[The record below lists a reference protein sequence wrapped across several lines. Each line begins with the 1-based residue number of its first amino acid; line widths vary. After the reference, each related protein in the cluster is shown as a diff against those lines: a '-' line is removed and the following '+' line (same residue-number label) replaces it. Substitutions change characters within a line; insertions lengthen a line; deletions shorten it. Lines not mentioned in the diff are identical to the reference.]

1 MRIYIY
7 KWELKKINARSWDHH
22 NIDLS
27 SLSVN
32 VLRNSPGLRDRP
44 ESPTFSSSLKQKGKV
59 KLSLPKIRKKDLPCT
74 HSRAQTTR
82 ASWQVYGT
90 WGRERLKFYILGSVA
105 TSSQMESAEFSG
117 STPSFFPDHQDS
129 QEWVGNLYFFPWLL
143 LTSPC
148 PSVLVSRQNKGCGIM
163 TGHQQAG
170 S

>member
-7 KWELKKINARSWDHH
+7 KWELKKINARRWDHH

-44 ESPTFSSSLKQKGKV
+44 ESPSLKQKGEV
-59 KLSLPKIRKKDLPCT
+59 KLSLPKIRKKDLSCT
-74 HSRAQTTR
+74 HFRAQTTR
-82 ASWQVYGT
+82 ASWQVCGT

-105 TSSQMESAEFSG
+105 TSSQMESTEFSG

-129 QEWVGNLYFFPWLL
+129 QEWVGTCISFPGCFWPLPALL
-143 LTSPC
+143 FL
-148 PSVLVSRQNKGCGIM
+148 L
-163 TGHQQAG
+163 AG
-170 S
+170 RTRAVV